1 MSATHAGD
9 DLLIVRTFD
18 APASLI
24 FSLWS
29 QPEHF
34 RRWMGPKGF
43 ECAVA
48 DIDFRVGGS
57 YRAMIRSPEQGDN
70 WFGGTYRAIEPNRR
84 IVFTFA
90 WDGGPSAGVETTISI
105 VLEEKDGRTTQIFHQ
120 APFLSAE
127 RRDSHRGGW
136 TSAFEKLAAYADA
149 ASRED
154 AP

>member
-1 MSATHAGD
+1 MSATHSDD

-34 RRWMGPKGF
+34 RRWMGPNGF
-43 ECAVA
+43 ECAAA

-57 YRAMIRSPEQGDN
+57 YRAMIRSPEHGEC
-70 WFGGTYRAIEPNRR
+70 WFGGNYRAIEPARR

-90 WDGGPSAGVETTISI
+90 WDGGPSAGVETTITI

-120 APFLSAE
+120 QPFLSAE

-136 TSAFEKLAAYADA
+136 TSAFEKLADHA
-149 ASRED
+149 ATVSREQVR
-154 AP
+154 